1 MSGQLSFAW
10 VGASPRPVDGL
21 FFAVLPDEGAAA
33 EISRVSQCQSLAH
46 GLKGKPV
53 LAERLH
59 ISLHSIGEYA
69 GVPRGIVAV
78 VCETGAAVVM
88 PPFCVAF
95 DRVVSF
101 GGRSAQRL
109 TPPPTGKN

>member
-109 TPPPTGKN
+109 TPPTGKN